1 MIAGK
6 LCQIY
11 PSASEPND
19 EVGTSRRP
27 NGRAAMSV
35 ASLNPSVKDLR
46 RLAELRAAH
55 ESSLEAE
62 KVAAQRSEVLEAAL
76 ADRDERI
83 GHLEAQLVEHRL
95 KLGPRTAARGAAVRP
110 REERPEA

>member
-1 MIAGK
+1 MQVTLSNLPIR
-6 LCQIY
+6 
-11 PSASEPND
+11 SEPND

-27 NGRAAMSV
+27 NGRAHMSV

-83 GHLEAQLVEHRL
+83 GHLEAQLVDDDGLDE
-95 KLGPRTAARGAAVRP
+95 AVRSL
-110 REERPEA
+110 EARIRCRRRI